1 LQIHSAI
8 RTFMATGA
16 LATCLSLSAMAE
28 GASPAQAAPAQ
39 QPANS
44 AGTNEVV
51 HILVGHSVVVRTES
65 RIKRVLV
72 GNAAAVTTATTAPNE
87 VVMTAVAPGSSSVVL
102 WQENKES
109 RILEVFADL
118 DVALLRDAIAR
129 GFPGEPIEVEAEES
143 RIVLSGTAS
152 SKPVADQIVKMAAP
166 FSKEVVDSLRI
177 AQPGRLKQILLKVR
191 FAQVDRSKLSQF
203 GINLFSTGGANT
215 FGATGTGQFAGATS
229 TNVGSIPATSG
240 TTGTVTGSSVVAGAI
255 GNHLTGQPGGFGMN
269 DLLNIFLFRSDI
281 NLGATI
287 RALQQ
292 NNVLEILAE
301 PNLLAA
307 SGEPARFLA
316 GGELPYPVVSGAQG
330 QSTVNVQFK
339 PFGVKLEFTGTVED
353 NNTIRLKV
361 FPEVSSLDF
370 ANAVTI
376 SGFVLP
382 AIATRHAETVVELK
396 DGQSFGIAGLL
407 DQRATTQ
414 LSKVPGLG
422 DIPILGQLF
431 RSRSINKTNSEL
443 LVIVT
448 PTIVDPLMASTPAE
462 APAMP
467 VPMMDPKQFDKTVP
481 GSNVAKD
488 EKKQP

>member
-1 LQIHSAI
+1 
-8 RTFMATGA
+8 MALGA
-16 LATCLSLSAMAE
+16 MAASLSFPAIMQAT
-28 GASPAQAAPAQ
+28 SPAEDLAAQ

-44 AGTNEVV
+44 MGANEVV
-51 HILVGHSVVVRTES
+51 HVLVGHSVVLRTQS

-87 VVMTAVAPGSSSVVL
+87 VVMTAIAPGSSSVVL

-118 DVALLRDAIAR
+118 DVSLLRDAIAR
-129 GFPGEPIEVEAEES
+129 GFPGEPIQAEAEES
-143 RIVLSGTAS
+143 RVMLSGTAS
-152 SKPVADQIVKMAAP
+152 SKPVADQIEKMAVP
-166 FSKEVVDSLRI
+166 FSKEVVNSLRI
-177 AQPGRLKQILLKVR
+177 AQPGRQKQILLKVR
-191 FAQVDRSKLSQF
+191 FAQVDRAKLSQF

-215 FGATGTGQFAGATS
+215 FGATGTQQFGGFS
-229 TNVGSIPATSG
+229 GSNIGS
-240 TTGTVTGSSVVAGAI
+240 VTQDV
-255 GNHLTGQPGGFGMN
+255 TGQPTAPGSNLTTGEIGRGNFHNPASFGMN

-287 RALQQ
+287 KALQQ

-316 GGELPYPVVSGAQG
+316 GGELPYPVVSGVAG
-330 QSTVNVQFK
+330 AATVNVQFK

-370 ANAVTI
+370 SNAVTI

-382 AIATRHAETVVELK
+382 AIATRHAETIVELK

-422 DIPILGQLF
+422 DLPILGQLF

-448 PTIVDPLMASTPAE
+448 PTIVDPLTINTPPE
-462 APAMP
+462 LPKMP
-467 VPMMDPKQFDKTVP
+467 VSLMEPKEFDKTVP
-481 GSNVAKD
+481 DKTAPKD
-488 EKKQP
+488 GKK